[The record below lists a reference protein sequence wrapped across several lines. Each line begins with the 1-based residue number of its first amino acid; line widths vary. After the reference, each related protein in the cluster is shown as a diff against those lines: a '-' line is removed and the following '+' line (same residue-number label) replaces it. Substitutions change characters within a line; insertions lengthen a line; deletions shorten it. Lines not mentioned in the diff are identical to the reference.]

1 MLTIIFDINS
11 LNTSFAFFLEAFL
24 INENWKTKLAAF
36 KCKDF
41 KQSFIHVS

>member
-24 INENWKTKLAAF
+24 INDIE
-36 KCKDF
+36 
-41 KQSFIHVS
+41 KQN